1 MKSDL
6 IINSWGRV
14 CLDKAA
20 DERIR
25 DKILAYNHSKSNE
38 RKPFL
43 SVNNLVK
50 VLAACFIIC
59 IGFVYFLSEK
69 PIVSEIGGDT
79 LTFYSG
85 GKTSESVFAW
95 DSDWDVIINRDLT
108 DNEKRLIFGNLAIM
122 SNTGNAT
129 FRSSDNA
136 FMHFEGKSGNTRII
150 VSANGHGLTD
160 TIIEGNEHRS
170 TVNGVSVNAGYLIAK
185 PNSRGEKRIIYYAFF
200 ENNNMQYYAEIAGF
214 LSDSDSLRA
223 EISNVVGELTLL

>member
-6 IINSWGRV
+6 IINSWERV
-14 CLDKAA
+14 YPDKAA

-25 DKILAYNHSKSNE
+25 GKILAYNHTHIQE

-43 SVNNLVK
+43 TVNNIVK
-50 VLAACFIIC
+50 VLAACLIIC
-59 IGFVYFLSEK
+59 LGFVYVLSDK

-85 GKTSESVFAW
+85 GETSEGVFVW
-95 DSDWDVIINRDLT
+95 DSDWGRVINRELT
-108 DNEKRLIFGNLAIM
+108 DNEKRLIFDNLTV
-122 SNTGNAT
+122 TGNAT

-160 TIIEGNEHRS
+160 TIIEGNEHLS
-170 TVNGVSVNAGYLIAK
+170 TVNGVSVNAGYFITK
-185 PNSRGEKRIIYYAFF
+185 PNSRGEKRIIYYSSF
-200 ENNNMQYYAEIAGF
+200 ENNGMQYYIEIAGF
-214 LSDSDSLRA
+214 LSDKDSLKE
-223 EISNVVGELTLL
+223 EISTVVGELTLL